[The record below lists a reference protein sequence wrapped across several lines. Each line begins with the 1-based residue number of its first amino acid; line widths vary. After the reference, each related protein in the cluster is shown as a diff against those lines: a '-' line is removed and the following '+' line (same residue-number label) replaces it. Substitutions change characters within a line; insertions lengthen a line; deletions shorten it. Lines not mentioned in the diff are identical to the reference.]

1 MGKRE
6 NYRRLSVR
14 EKKNLVREYINGE
27 YGTYALYARRHG
39 MNPKYVAK
47 IVRQYRDEVE
57 AEIDSEKNKTNSF
70 VTDEIPAEPTPSH
83 MIQISFIEY
92 QELKH
97 KELKYD
103 LILNALQQCI

>member
-1 MGKRE
+1 MLNRLAFSRIIIIE
-6 NYRRLSVR
+6 DLIYR
-14 EKKNLVREYINGE
+14 
-27 YGTYALYARRHG
+27 LYF
-39 MNPKYVAK
+39 
-47 IVRQYRDEVE
+47 IV
-57 AEIDSEKNKTNSF
+57 S